1 MYIAVSAAGVV
12 DVGAVALQPGV
23 GHGGR
28 QQGRDQGAQSQVA
41 RHLDRQG
48 LTGRGAYSKCLI
60 SIHTMQEHP

>member
-1 MYIAVSAAGVV
+1 MSVTLKVIDCSRLADIAVSAAGVV

-41 RHLDRQG
+41 RHL
-48 LTGRGAYSKCLI
+48 GR
-60 SIHTMQEHP
+60 EN